1 MELSNQNMKDMIS
14 SILNKDRDGFDAA
27 FKSEMQ
33 DRVGSHLV
41 DKNLEI
47 SKDILN
53 SPQESDTIE
62 ESKNTTFKFKSPSDA
77 KKFATSAA
85 KTPGLVGV
93 SKRNFTVRGKDVSIN
108 GIRDKEMLQMLTML
122 AKEMKASV

>member
-14 SILNKDRDGFDAA
+14 SILNKDREGFDSA
-27 FKSEMQ
+27 FKNEMQ

-41 DKNLEI
+41 DKNLEL
-47 SKDILN
+47 SKDILSTEN
-53 SPQESDTIE
+53 GNPTIE
-62 ESKNTTFKFKSPSDA
+62 ESRGTTFKFKSPSDA

-93 SKRNFTVRGKDVSIN
+93 SKRNFSVKGKDVLIN
-108 GIRDKEMLQMLTML
+108 GIKDKEMLQMLTML
-122 AKEMKASV
+122 AKEMK

>member
-14 SILNKDRDGFDAA
+14 SILNKDREGFDSA
-27 FKSEMQ
+27 FKNEMQ

-47 SKDILN
+47 SKDILSTEDGN
-53 SPQESDTIE
+53 PTIE
-62 ESKNTTFKFKSPSDA
+62 ESKGTTFKFKSPSDA

-93 SKRNFTVRGKDVSIN
+93 SKRNFSVKGKDVLIN
-108 GIRDKEMLQMLTML
+108 GIKDKEMLQMLTML
-122 AKEMKASV
+122 AKEMK

>member
-14 SILNKDRDGFDAA
+14 SILSKDRDSFDTA

-33 DRVGSHLV
+33 DRIGSQLV

-47 SKDILN
+47 SKDILSTEN
-53 SPQESDTIE
+53 KNESIE
-62 ESKNTTFKFKSPSDA
+62 ESKGTTFKFKSTTDA
-77 KKFATSAA
+77 KKFAISAA

-93 SKRNFTVRGKDVSIN
+93 SKRNFSVRGKDVSIN
-108 GIRDKEMLQMLTML
+108 GIKDKEMLQMLTML
-122 AKEMKASV
+122 AKEMKAST

>member
-1 MELSNQNMKDMIS
+1 MITNQNMQDMIS
-14 SILNKDRDGFDAA
+14 SILNKDREGFDSA

-33 DRVGSHLV
+33 DRVGIQLV
-41 DKNLEI
+41 DKGLEI
-47 SKDILN
+47 SKDILRP
-53 SPQESDTIE
+53 SESQESIE
-62 ESKNTTFKFKSPSDA
+62 ESKDTTFKFKSPSDA

-93 SKRNFTVRGKDVSIN
+93 NKRNFAVKGKNVSIN
-108 GIRDKEMLQMLTML
+108 GIKDKEMLQMLTML